1 MTAPVAVAALACLA
15 LFVSAGAPPGA
26 GALVHTLNRGGAGGA
41 PGRKDLANL
50 YLRGGCEDSAAV
62 STMSTE
68 NGLGEA
74 DASDGIGAALVAG
87 SSMDAVEARLAKLQ
101 DPKVPIPLQTQSSFS
116 GFFPP
121 SPRVQLPGYDAVT
134 LEHFHAERVAFD
146 EHGKLLAENTY
157 RWRDRLVRVVLDQGG
172 RNQLLEDVPTG
183 AVIYEYA
190 QRQRAHLRGHTDVF
204 IDEFALERVPTAQ
217 RGVYA
222 WRDRT
227 VRVVTAAGRLER
239 IVDTEDESLV
249 YLFGDGDEE
258 TWHLNDDAFD
268 AEYHQLDRPA
278 ATARLWRLC
287 ELASKGA
294 APFGRVHVVWPNKGP
309 NGKERLRHGGT
320 VIWLH
325 GLGGGAA
332 MEQLAGNLT
341 AQLAMPW
348 VKFIFPSAPVQ
359 PSTLLGGATAASW
372 FDVTRLDEAGVTERS
387 DELKRSADFVAQL
400 VQDEITHGTAPH
412 ELLVCG
418 FGQGAAV
425 ALDVALRGYT
435 WQPPPDDDEDEW
447 DSDDPDAP
455 TTFSAVADRQEMIAD
470 KRAGKQQ
477 RFLAA
482 AAQGLP
488 LLENPP
494 EMAKIGGLALL
505 SGWYPDSLVDLDPA
519 WAGDLKSTYWMG
531 AKSGKRGGVETFV
544 AHGRADRTVPLALG
558 KLLFK
563 RARKV
568 GFSVSKLLK
577 YPHGHGLSRP
587 ELLDLGYWIDRQIPD
602 PDWHISDYLGAV
614 SASSQEYNHRGA
626 IESGILPS

>member
-1 MTAPVAVAALACLA
+1 MTVPVATLACLA
-15 LFVSAGAPPGA
+15 VLVSAGASGTSPGA
-26 GALVHTLNRGGAGGA
+26 GALVHSLKWGGAGGA
-41 PGRKDLANL
+41 HVRKGLANL
-50 YLRGGCEDSAAV
+50 SIRGGCEDSAAV
-62 STMSTE
+62 STMSTDHE
-68 NGLGEA
+68 LGDA
-74 DASDGIGAALVAG
+74 PASDGIGTALVAG
-87 SSMDAVEARLAKLQ
+87 SGMDTVEARLAQ
-101 DPKVPIPLQTQSSFS
+101 DPKKVPAPQKTQSSFS
-116 GFFPP
+116 AFLPP
-121 SPRVQLPGYDAVT
+121 SPGVQLPGHDAVT

-157 RWRDRLVRVVLDQGG
+157 RWRDRLVRVVLDEGG
-172 RNQLLEDVPTG
+172 RNKVLEDVTTC
-183 AVIYEYA
+183 AVIHEYA
-190 QRQRAHLRGHTDVF
+190 QRQRASLRGHTDVF
-204 IDEFALERVPTAQ
+204 IDEFPLERVPTEQ
-217 RGVYA
+217 LGVYR

-227 VRVVTAAGRLER
+227 VRVITAEGKLER
-239 IVDTEDESLV
+239 IVDTDDESLV
-249 YLFGDGDEE
+249 YLVDDSNAGIV
-258 TWHLNDDAFD
+258 HLEDDLYD

-294 APFGRVHVVWPNKGP
+294 AHFGRVHVVWPNKGS

-332 MEQLAGNLT
+332 IEQLAGNLT
-341 AQLAMPW
+341 AQFALPW
-348 VKFIFPSAPVQ
+348 VKFIFPTAPVR
-359 PSTLLGGATAASW
+359 PSTLLGGAMAASW
-372 FDVTRLDEAGVTERS
+372 FDVTRLDEAGATEHR

-400 VQDEITHGTAPH
+400 VQDEITHGTDPH

-435 WQPPPDDDEDEW
+435 WQPPPDDDKDEW

-470 KRAGKQQ
+470 KRAEKQQ
-477 RFLAA
+477 RLLAA

-494 EMAKIGGLALL
+494 QMAKIGGLALL
-505 SGWYPDSLVDLDPA
+505 SGWFPDSLVELDPA
-519 WAGDLKSTYWMG
+519 WVGDLKPTYWMG
-531 AKSGKRGGVETFV
+531 ARSGRRGGVETFV

-558 KLLFK
+558 KQLFK
-563 RARKV
+563 RARKA
-568 GFSVSKLLK
+568 GFSVSKMLK
-577 YPHGHGLSRP
+577 FPHGHGLSRP
-587 ELLDLGYWIDRQIPD
+587 ELLDLGCWIDRLIPD